1 MREEDTVCV
10 GSDGLQYCKVCGE
23 AKEAFFPEDGFMG
36 MKKHS
41 RRCACDRKAY
51 EEEQKYFK
59 DKEHR
64 ELVSRNT
71 SICFDESRMEE
82 WTFENAD
89 MSDAVMHKAKSY
101 VDNWEEMKRN
111 HIGCLFWGP
120 VGTGKSFIAGC
131 IANELLK
138 QEVTVKMTNFNTIID
153 DIFPLADKTEYINAL
168 ASYQL
173 LIIDD
178 LGVERNSEYALGII
192 FSVIDRRIRS
202 GRPLIIT
209 TNLPLKEIKSETM
222 LDKRRIDDRILEM
235 CTPMYVGGTSKREVT
250 VKMTNFN
257 TIIDDIFPL
266 ADKTEYINALAS
278 YQLLIIDDLGVER
291 NSEYALGIIFS
302 VIDRRI
308 RSGRPLIITTNLPL
322 KEIKSETML
331 DKRRIYDRILEMCT
345 PMYVGGTSKREMIA
359 SMKMEKAKTLLNTNR
374 GEEEC
379 E

>member
-23 AKEAFFPEDGFMG
+23 AKEAFFPEGGFMG

-41 RRCACDRKAY
+41 RQCACDRKAY

-89 MSDAVMHKAKSY
+89 MSDTVMHRAKKY

-138 QEVTVKMTNFNTIID
+138 QEVMVKMTNFNTIIDDIFPLADKTEYINALASYQLLIID

-209 TNLPLKEIKSETM
+209 TNLPLKEIK
-222 LDKRRIDDRILEM
+222 
-235 CTPMYVGGTSKREVT
+235 
-250 VKMTNFN
+250 N
-257 TIIDDIFPL
+257 
-266 ADKTEYINALAS
+266 
-278 YQLLIIDDLGVER
+278 
-291 NSEYALGIIFS
+291 
-302 VIDRRI
+302 
-308 RSGRPLIITTNLPL
+308 
-322 KEIKSETML
+322 ETML

-345 PMYVGGTSKREMIA
+345 PMYVGGTSKREVIA

-374 GEEEC
+374 GEEDC

>member
-10 GSDGLQYCKVCGE
+10 GSDGLKYCKVCGE
-23 AKEAFFPEDGFMG
+23 AKEAFFPKGGFMG

-41 RRCACDRKAY
+41 RQCVCDRKAY

-82 WTFENAD
+82 WTFESAD
-89 MSDAVMHKAKSY
+89 MSDAVMHKAKNY

-111 HIGCLFWGP
+111 HIGCLFWGT
-120 VGTGKSFIAGC
+120 VGTGKSYIAGC
-131 IANELLK
+131 IANELL
-138 QEVTVKMTNFNTIID
+138 
-153 DIFPLADKTEYINAL
+153 
-168 ASYQL
+168 
-173 LIIDD
+173 
-178 LGVERNSEYALGII
+178 
-192 FSVIDRRIRS
+192 
-202 GRPLIIT
+202 
-209 TNLPLKEIKSETM
+209 
-222 LDKRRIDDRILEM
+222 
-235 CTPMYVGGTSKREVT
+235 KREVT

-345 PMYVGGTSKREMIA
+345 PMYVGGTSKREAIA

-374 GEEEC
+374 GEEKC

>member
-23 AKEAFFPEDGFMG
+23 AKEAFFPEGGFMG

-41 RRCACDRKAY
+41 RQCACDRKAY

-101 VDNWEEMKRN
+101 VDNWDEMKRN

-120 VGTGKSFIAGC
+120 VGTGKSYIAGC

-153 DIFPLADKTEYINAL
+153 DIFPMADKTEYINAL

-173 LIIDD
+173 
-178 LGVERNSEYALGII
+178 
-192 FSVIDRRIRS
+192 
-202 GRPLIIT
+202 
-209 TNLPLKEIKSETM
+209 
-222 LDKRRIDDRILEM
+222 
-235 CTPMYVGGTSKREVT
+235 
-250 VKMTNFN
+250 
-257 TIIDDIFPL
+257 
-266 ADKTEYINALAS
+266 
-278 YQLLIIDDLGVER
+278 
-291 NSEYALGIIFS
+291 
-302 VIDRRI
+302 
-308 RSGRPLIITTNLPL
+308 LIITTNLPL

-345 PMYVGGTSKREMIA
+345 PVYVGGTSKREAIA

-374 GEEEC
+374 GKEEC

>member
-10 GSDGLQYCKVCGE
+10 GSDGLKYCKVCGE
-23 AKEAFFPEDGFMG
+23 AKEAFFPKGGFMG

-41 RRCACDRKAY
+41 RQCACDRKAY

-89 MSDAVMHKAKSY
+89 MSDTVMHRAKKY

-138 QEVTVKMTNFNTIID
+138 QEVMVKMTNFNTIID

-178 LGVERNSEYALGII
+178 LGTENLTPFVISQLFHVINSRDLSRKTTIISTNLSPEELQSTYTERISSRLMGQYTPIPVFGEDLRNS
-192 FSVIDRRIRS
+192 
-202 GRPLIIT
+202 
-209 TNLPLKEIKSETM
+209 
-222 LDKRRIDDRILEM
+222 
-235 CTPMYVGGTSKREVT
+235 
-250 VKMTNFN
+250 
-257 TIIDDIFPL
+257 
-266 ADKTEYINALAS
+266 
-278 YQLLIIDDLGVER
+278 
-291 NSEYALGIIFS
+291 
-302 VIDRRI
+302 
-308 RSGRPLIITTNLPL
+308 
-322 KEIKSETML
+322 
-331 DKRRIYDRILEMCT
+331 
-345 PMYVGGTSKREMIA
+345 
-359 SMKMEKAKTLLNTNR
+359 
-374 GEEEC
+374 
-379 E
+379 

>member
-23 AKEAFFPEDGFMG
+23 AKEAFFPKGDFMG

-41 RRCACDRKAY
+41 RQCACDRKAY

-89 MSDAVMHKAKSY
+89 MSDAVMHKAKKY
-101 VDNWEEMKRN
+101 VDNWEKMKRN

-120 VGTGKSFIAGC
+120 VGTGKSYVAGC
-131 IANELLK
+131 IANDLL
-138 QEVTVKMTNFNTIID
+138 
-153 DIFPLADKTEYINAL
+153 
-168 ASYQL
+168 
-173 LIIDD
+173 
-178 LGVERNSEYALGII
+178 
-192 FSVIDRRIRS
+192 
-202 GRPLIIT
+202 
-209 TNLPLKEIKSETM
+209 
-222 LDKRRIDDRILEM
+222 
-235 CTPMYVGGTSKREVT
+235 KREVT

-257 TIIDDIFPL
+257 T
-266 ADKTEYINALAS
+266 
-278 YQLLIIDDLGVER
+278 IIDDLGVER

-345 PMYVGGTSKREMIA
+345 PMYVGGTSKREAIA

-374 GEEEC
+374 GEEKC
-379 E
+379 EWIIQKKQYLFGRNIL